1 MVTDASQGRS
11 RKESL
16 KEAILNRRMLIC
28 VFTGFTSGMPLY
40 VVFQLVPA
48 WLRTEGVGLAE
59 IGFFTLVQMPYIW
72 KFLWSPV
79 IDRYTLPFLGRRRGW
94 MLVTQLA
101 VMMSIA
107 AMGFLEPALSIWAVA
122 YLAAAMAFF
131 SASQDIVLDAYR
143 RELLPDAELGLGNT
157 IHVQAYR
164 LSGLVPGA
172 LALILADHMAWHS
185 VFIVVALFM
194 LVGVILTLSIK
205 EAVSEPSPQK
215 TLVDAVINPF
225 LEFFNRKGVTSG
237 LLVLAFLVLY
247 KLGDSM
253 ATALQTP
260 FFIDAGFSLTAIG
273 TIAKFA
279 GLIAVIVGGFGGAIV
294 MIKLGI
300 NRALW
305 LFGLVQIISIIG
317 FALLS
322 ELSVLT
328 EAAILQE
335 SAFPNFLTLRYDTG
349 ADPLMRWMLGIVVAF
364 EYLGVGLGGA
374 AFVAFMARTTNPV
387 FAATQFALFSA
398 LTAVPRTVIGAFTG
412 VMVEHLG
419 WTDFFFVCT
428 ALAIPGM
435 LLLFKVAPWNANDET
450 A

>member
-1 MVTDASQGRS
+1 
-11 RKESL
+11 
-16 KEAILNRRMLIC
+16 MLIC
-28 VFTGFTSGMPLY
+28 VFTGFTSGLPLY

-48 WLRTEGVGLAE
+48 WLRVEGVGLAE
-59 IGFFTLVQMPYIW
+59 IGFFTLVQLPYVW

-79 IDRYTLPFLGRRRGW
+79 MDRYTLPFLGRRRGW

-101 VMMSIA
+101 LMLSIA
-107 AMGFLEPALSIWAVA
+107 AMGFLQPALSIWTVA

-143 RELLPDAELGLGNT
+143 RELLPDVELGLGNT

-172 LALILADHMAWHS
+172 LALILADHMAWHY
-185 VFIVVALFM
+185 VFVVVALFM
-194 LVGVILTLSIK
+194 FVGVMLTLFIK
-205 EAVSEPSPQK
+205 EAVSEPSPPK
-215 TLVDAVINPF
+215 SLVDAVIDPF
-225 LEFFNRKGVTSG
+225 VEFFNRKGIGSG
-237 LLVLAFLVLY
+237 LLILAFLVLY

-260 FFIDAGFSLTAIG
+260 FFIDVGFTLTQIG
-273 TIAKFA
+273 SVAKTA
-279 GLIAVIVGGFGGAIV
+279 GLIAATVGGLGGGLI

-305 LFGLVQIISIIG
+305 LFGVVQITSILG

-322 ELSVLT
+322 VVGINLWL
-328 EAAILQE
+328 
-335 SAFPNFLTLRYDTG
+335 
-349 ADPLMRWMLGIVVAF
+349 LGLVVAF
-364 EYLGVGLGGA
+364 EYLGVGLGSA

-412 VMVEHLG
+412 VMVEQLG
-419 WTDFFFVCT
+419 WTNFFLLCT
-428 ALAIPGM
+428 VLAIPGM
-435 LLLFKVAPWNANDET
+435 LLLFKVAPWNADN
-450 A
+450 

>member
-1 MVTDASQGRS
+1 MVTDVSQERS

-28 VFTGFTSGMPLY
+28 VFTGFTSGLPLY
-40 VVFQLVPA
+40 VVFQLVPT
-48 WLRTEGVGLAE
+48 WLRVEGVGLAE
-59 IGFFTLVQMPYIW
+59 IGFFTLVQLPYVW
-72 KFLWSPV
+72 KFLWAPV
-79 IDRYTLPFLGRRRGW
+79 MDRYTLPFLGRRRGW
-94 MLVTQLA
+94 MLVTQIA
-101 VMMSIA
+101 IMASIA
-107 AMGFLEPALSIWAVA
+107 AMGFLQPALSIWTVA

-143 RELLPDAELGLGNT
+143 RELLPDVELGLGNT

-194 LVGVILTLSIK
+194 LVGVLLTLFIK
-205 EAVSEPSPQK
+205 EAVSEPSPPK
-215 TLVDAVINPF
+215 TLVEAVIDPF
-225 LEFFNRKGVTSG
+225 LEFFSRKGIGSG
-237 LLVLAFLVLY
+237 LLVLAFLFLY

-253 ATALQTP
+253 ATALQSP
-260 FFIDAGFSLTAIG
+260 FFVDVGFTLTQIG
-273 TIAKFA
+273 SVAKLA
-279 GLIAVIVGGFGGAIV
+279 GLIAATVGGLAGGVI

-305 LFGLVQIISIIG
+305 LFGLVQITSILG

-322 ELSVLT
+322 VVGTNL
-328 EAAILQE
+328 
-335 SAFPNFLTLRYDTG
+335 
-349 ADPLMRWMLGIVVAF
+349 WMLGFVVAF
-364 EYLGVGLGGA
+364 EYLGVGLGSA

-398 LTAVPRTVIGAFTG
+398 LTAVPRTVVGAFTG
-412 VMVEHLG
+412 VMVEYLG
-419 WTDFFFVCT
+419 WTSFFLMCT
-428 ALAIPGM
+428 VLAIPGM
-435 LLLFKVAPWNANDET
+435 LLLFKVAPWNADD
-450 A
+450 